1 MFVLLSELTLFLSII
16 WVVTYSFT
24 GQQEVSD
31 IDKVEIKRVLNDVVW
46 SDYKSLTVD
55 SKIDKDKQYIYK
67 EYIVEYNEWELDTD
81 LCNQITN

>member
-46 SDYKSLTVD
+46 SDYKSLKVD